1 MRKEESILNM
11 LATSPTTGGLDMNRI
26 KPLLRRTAILLLT
39 PIILGL
45 ATPIASS
52 QTETTTTA
60 PSPPDLKPLADGP
73 LHEAFLSVRRDLE
86 PSVLSQSPPPPI
98 VERPGPEPPR
108 SDAKWID
115 GYWEWS
121 PDRSKFVWVTG
132 TWRVPPPGR
141 FWVNTLWKRNENGWR
156 RFPGF
161 WSDRTT
167 DKLAYGADG
176 PPKDRPIDDS
186 GAPPKPH
193 CFYIPG
199 QFVVDGERVAWRK
212 GFWADAKP
220 GWAWTPATWTRQPEG
235 WIFQEGYWDY
245 PLEERGQLF
254 APAEIARE
262 VRPGEVLTYRPYTMV
277 SPELYGQL
285 YGAFGR
291 STPDYDGYPGV
302 AYDEGGRYYAFADY
316 GNLSPYYGYLDYP
329 AAGGFGYPY
338 YVAPIDYT
346 YRQLLPAYMGAPSP
360 LVYGFGLPYY
370 GFGNS
375 ILPLMTGYP
384 LFGNPGLSNIAWGW
398 GYPGWGAGGM
408 GWGNIGWSGMALG
421 TWPGFN
427 WGVPGWS
434 GPAIGAFPAFG
445 WNIGFPNWWS
455 GWGGWGWGGLGWEW
469 GGLGWGGLGLG
480 AGFPGV
486 VWGGNTLPLSNNYP
500 FQNSGRHQGPNPNV
514 NSPATGGM
522 RDRLVES
529 GSMRQAAGSL
539 AERRMGGLRSVGVQ
553 PPPASR
559 PFAALETRMPPSGDS
574 TRPHPGFAGAM
585 RNATSGERTASW
597 SPSFNGVSPSSTPRH
612 EVARPAFVNNA
623 DNSRPA
629 GFNPQMRG
637 SGNPSP
643 VVHPGAI
650 ADRIP
655 GAGDKPAWNSGMRA
669 GGLTGPGGNPAFA
682 PQLHSAPAA
691 VNGGNLTNLTPR
703 DRPGNFGGSEG
714 GMRGGD
720 SPGAPVGRMRGPE
733 FVPGMRGGDVVGG
746 PVTVGG
752 MRGSDF
758 AGGMRSGNTGGGG
771 VIGSGFTGGMRQPG
785 GFTNM
790 PSFGGGTFN
799 NGGMG
804 SPFSG
809 GMRTADG
816 IGGMRGGASVGP
828 NLGGSGFSGF
838 GGARA
843 GSLGTGFGAGGAMGG
858 GGMGVG
864 GMGGGGMGMGAG
876 SGHMR

>member
-1 MRKEESILNM
+1 M
-11 LATSPTTGGLDMNRI
+11 LATRSEHGGLDMNGI
-26 KPLLRRTAILLLT
+26 QPLLRRSAILLLT
-39 PIILGL
+39 PILIGL
-45 ATPIASS
+45 AARPTAG
-52 QTETTTTA
+52 QTETTTPA
-60 PSPPDLKPLADGP
+60 PRPPDLKPMADGP

-86 PSVLSQSPPPPI
+86 PAVLAQSPPPPI

-108 SDAKWID
+108 SDARWIE

-161 WSDRTT
+161 WSDRAT

-186 GAPPKPH
+186 GAPPKSN

-199 QFVVDGERVAWRK
+199 QFVVDGDRIAWRK

-245 PLEERGQLF
+245 PLEERGILF

-262 VRPGEVLTYRPYTMV
+262 VRPGEVLTYHPYTMV

-291 STPDYDGYPGV
+291 STPYYDGYPGV

-329 AAGGFGYPY
+329 AVGGFGYPY

-346 YRQLLPAYMGAPSP
+346 YRQLLPAYGGAPSP

-375 ILPLMTGYP
+375 ILPLMAGYP

-398 GYPGWGAGGM
+398 GYPGWGAGGL
-408 GWGNIGWSGMALG
+408 GWGNIGWSGVALG

-445 WNIGFPNWWS
+445 LNIGFPNWWS
-455 GWGGWGWGGLGWEW
+455 GWGGWGLGGPGFGWGWNGLG
-469 GGLGWGGLGLG
+469 LGGLGLG
-480 AGFPGV
+480 FGFGFPGL
-486 VWGGNTLPLSNNYP
+486 VWGGNSSVWSNNYP
-500 FQNSGRHQGPNPNV
+500 FPNSGRHQGQGPNM
-514 NSPATGGM
+514 NSPTTGAASGN
-522 RDRLVES
+522 LVNN
-529 GSMRQAAGSL
+529 GSMRQGAASL
-539 AERRMGGLRSVGVQ
+539 VAHHLGGAQIGVQ

-559 PFAALETRMPPSGDS
+559 PFAALVDRGASSGGL
-574 TRPHPGFAGAM
+574 TQHNPGFHGSM
-585 RNATSGERTASW
+585 RTASAAGVDPSPTW
-597 SPSFNGVSPSSTPRH
+597 SHSFNGVSPTSNLRH
-612 EVARPAFVNNA
+612 EVARPTFTNNA
-623 DNSRPA
+623 ANPGAA

-637 SGNPSP
+637 PGNA

-650 ADRIP
+650 ANTIP
-655 GAGDKPAWNSGMRA
+655 GVGDQPAWNSGMRA
-669 GGLTGPGGNPAFA
+669 GGLTGIGGTPAFA

-691 VNGGNLTNLTPR
+691 VNGGNLTGFTP
-703 DRPGNFGGSEG
+703 PNHTGN
-714 GMRGGD
+714 
-720 SPGAPVGRMRGPE
+720 AVGN
-733 FVPGMRGGDVVGG
+733 
-746 PVTVGG
+746 VGG

-758 AGGMRSGNTGGGG
+758 AGGGA
-771 VIGSGFTGGMRQPG
+771 IGSGFTGGVRQPG

-790 PSFGGGTFN
+790 PSFGAGVYN

-804 SPFSG
+804 SAFSG

-816 IGGMRGGASVGP
+816 VGAMHSGASLGP

-843 GSLGTGFGAGGAMGG
+843 GSLGTGFGAGGAVGGFNGGGVGGHVGG
-858 GGMGVG
+858 GGMGI
-864 GMGGGGMGMGAG
+864 GAG